1 MLEQGE
7 TLATWQ
13 LTVPLSEIQDEQEII
28 VQKIQDHRLIYLSS
42 SSTNRS
48 FISQIN

>member
-13 LTVPLSEIQDEQEII
+13 LTLPLSEIQEEQEII
-28 VQKIQDHRLIYLSS
+28 VQKIQDHRLIYL
-42 SSTNRS
+42 TYEGA
-48 FISQIN
+48 ISRGRGQIN